1 MYVCMGTSVT
11 LLTLSLCY
19 YNSYFTSEK
28 NEIHQGEVVRLTVK
42 WETLS
47 QHMKYYDPCSNFMEF
62 LDSCFLSIDKKIQRN
77 TKGGIQRDELTGLG
91 CCGNISRET
100 A

>member
-11 LLTLSLCY
+11 LLTLTLCVITIPI
-19 YNSYFTSEK
+19 SQVRKMRF
-28 NEIHQGEVVRLTVK
+28 HQGEVVCLTVK

-47 QHMKYYDPCSNFMEF
+47 QHMKYYSPCKNFMEF

-77 TKGGIQRDELTGLG
+77 TKGGIQRDELTG
-91 CCGNISRET
+91 
-100 A
+100 